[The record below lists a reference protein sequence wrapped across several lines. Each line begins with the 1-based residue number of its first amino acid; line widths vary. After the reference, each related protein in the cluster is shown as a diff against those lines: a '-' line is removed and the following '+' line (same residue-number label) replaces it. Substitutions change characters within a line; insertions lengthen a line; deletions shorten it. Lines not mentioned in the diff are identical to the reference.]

1 MGYRAS
7 RNGPRPRARFP
18 SAPARPGINPERAA
32 SKQMAMPDP
41 SADLSPQPEPVTPAR
56 ISKEDINLLP
66 LGSWEG
72 PVVVVQSG
80 DDLDPALA
88 RLASADLLGFDTETR
103 PAFRKGQ
110 SFPPSLL
117 QLATADE
124 VFLFQLNR
132 VGLPGALIKLLS
144 DPDILKAGVG
154 LDFDLKTL
162 QELRPFQPRGF
173 VDLARVARSKG
184 IRNNGLRGLAAAVC
198 GIRISKS
205 ARTTNWANPALTPLQ
220 IRYAAT
226 DAWIGRELFLRLDR
240 LPDLRRA

>member
-1 MGYRAS
+1 M
-7 RNGPRPRARFP
+7 PEP
-18 SAPARPGINPERAA
+18 SAADRQPLPPPA
-32 SKQMAMPDP
+32 MA
-41 SADLSPQPEPVTPAR
+41 AR

-80 DDLDPALA
+80 DDLEPALA

-132 VGLPGALIKLLS
+132 VGLPGGLLKLLS

-154 LDFDLKTL
+154 LDFDLKSL
-162 QELRPFQPRGF
+162 QDLRPFQPRGF
-173 VDLARVARSKG
+173 VDLARIARQKG

-205 ARTTNWANPALTPLQ
+205 ARTTNWANDLLTPQQ

-226 DAWIGRELFLRLDR
+226 DAWIGRELFLRLDS
-240 LPDLRRA
+240 LPDRPRD

>member
-1 MGYRAS
+1 LTRSGAS
-7 RNGPRPRARFP
+7 Q
-18 SAPARPGINPERAA
+18 ERAV
-32 SKQMAMPDP
+32 SKYLAMHEP
-41 SADLSPQPEPVTPAR
+41 SADLHPQPTPTVPTR

-66 LGSWEG
+66 LAGWEG
-72 PVVVVQSG
+72 PVVLVRSN
-80 DDLDPALA
+80 DDLDPALE
-88 RLASADLLGFDTETR
+88 RLAQTDLLGFDTETR

-117 QLATADE
+117 QLATDNE
-124 VFLFQLNR
+124 VFLFQLQR
-132 VGLPGALIKLLS
+132 VGLPGALLNLLS
-144 DPDILKAGVG
+144 DPGIVKAGVG

-173 VDLARVARSKG
+173 TDLARIARRKG

-205 ARTTNWANPALTPLQ
+205 SRTTNWANPALTPQQ

-226 DAWIGRELFLRLDR
+226 DAWIGRELYLHLDR
-240 LPDLRRA
+240 LPDQHHS

>member
-1 MGYRAS
+1 MHLI
-7 RNGPRPRARFP
+7 
-18 SAPARPGINPERAA
+18 APG
-32 SKQMAMPDP
+32 
-41 SADLSPQPEPVTPAR
+41 
-56 ISKEDINLLP
+56 
-66 LGSWEG
+66 
-72 PVVVVQSG
+72 G
-80 DDLDPALA
+80 DVHGLAPALA
-88 RLASADLLGFDTETR
+88 RLTSADLLGFDTETR

-205 ARTTNWANPALTPLQ
+205 ARTTNWANDLLTPQQ

-226 DAWIGRELFLRLDR
+226 DAWIGRELFLRLDS
-240 LPDLRRA
+240 LPDRPRD

>member
-1 MGYRAS
+1 M
-7 RNGPRPRARFP
+7 PEP
-18 SAPARPGINPERAA
+18 SAADRQPLPPPA
-32 SKQMAMPDP
+32 MA
-41 SADLSPQPEPVTPAR
+41 AR

-72 PVVVVQSG
+72 PVVVVQRV
-80 DDLDPALA
+80 DDLEPALA

-132 VGLPGALIKLLS
+132 VGLPGGLLKLLS

-154 LDFDLKTL
+154 LDFDLKSL

-173 VDLARVARSKG
+173 VDLARVARQKG

-205 ARTTNWANPALTPLQ
+205 ARTTNWANDLLTPQQ

-226 DAWIGRELFLRLDR
+226 DAWIGRELFLRLDS
-240 LPDLRRA
+240 LPDRPRD

>member
-1 MGYRAS
+1 M
-7 RNGPRPRARFP
+7 PEP
-18 SAPARPGINPERAA
+18 SAADRQPVPPPA
-32 SKQMAMPDP
+32 MA
-41 SADLSPQPEPVTPAR
+41 AR

-72 PVVVVQSG
+72 PVVVVQRVDG
-80 DDLDPALA
+80 LRPALA
-88 RLASADLLGFDTETR
+88 RLTGADLLGFDTETR

-132 VGLPGALIKLLS
+132 VGLPGALLRLLG
-144 DPDILKAGVG
+144 DPAVVKAGVG
-154 LDFDLKTL
+154 LDFDLKSL
-162 QELRPFQPRGF
+162 QDLRPFQPRGF
-173 VDLARVARSKG
+173 VDLARVARQKG

-205 ARTTNWANPALTPLQ
+205 ARTTNWANDLLTPQQ

-226 DAWIGRELFLRLDR
+226 DAWIGRELFLRLDS
-240 LPDLRRA
+240 LPDRPRD

>member
-1 MGYRAS
+1 M
-7 RNGPRPRARFP
+7 PEP
-18 SAPARPGINPERAA
+18 SAADRQPLPPPA
-32 SKQMAMPDP
+32 MA
-41 SADLSPQPEPVTPAR
+41 AR

-72 PVVVVQSG
+72 PVVVVQRV
-80 DDLDPALA
+80 DDLEPALA
-88 RLASADLLGFDTETR
+88 RLTSADLLGFDTETR

-132 VGLPGALIKLLS
+132 VGLPGGLLKLLS

-154 LDFDLKTL
+154 LDFDLKSL
-162 QELRPFQPRGF
+162 QDLRPFQPRGF
-173 VDLARVARSKG
+173 VDLARVARQKG

-205 ARTTNWANPALTPLQ
+205 ARTTNWANDLLTPQQ

-226 DAWIGRELFLRLDR
+226 DAWIGRELFLRLDS
-240 LPDLRRA
+240 LPDRPRD

>member
-1 MGYRAS
+1 M
-7 RNGPRPRARFP
+7 PEP
-18 SAPARPGINPERAA
+18 SAADRQPVPPPA
-32 SKQMAMPDP
+32 MA
-41 SADLSPQPEPVTPAR
+41 AR

-72 PVVVVQSG
+72 PVVVVQRV
-80 DDLDPALA
+80 DDLEPALA

-132 VGLPGALIKLLS
+132 VGLPGGLLKLLS

-154 LDFDLKTL
+154 LDFDLKSL

-173 VDLARVARSKG
+173 VDLARVARQKG

-205 ARTTNWANPALTPLQ
+205 ARTTNWANDLLTPQQ

-226 DAWIGRELFLRLDR
+226 DAWIGRELFLRLDS
-240 LPDLRRA
+240 LPDRPRD

>member
-1 MGYRAS
+1 M
-7 RNGPRPRARFP
+7 PEP
-18 SAPARPGINPERAA
+18 SA
-32 SKQMAMPDP
+32 
-41 SADLSPQPEPVTPAR
+41 ADRQPLPPTAIAAR

-66 LGSWEG
+66 LGGWEG
-72 PVVVVQSG
+72 PVKVVQRV
-80 DDLDPALA
+80 DDLEPALA
-88 RLASADLLGFDTETR
+88 RLARADLLGFDTETR

-124 VFLFQLNR
+124 VFLFQLKH
-132 VGLPGALIKLLS
+132 VGLPGALLRLLA
-144 DPDILKAGVG
+144 DPTVVKAGVG
-154 LDFDLKTL
+154 LDFDLKSL

-173 VDLARVARSKG
+173 VDLARIARQKG

-205 ARTTNWANPALTPLQ
+205 ARTTNWANDLLTPQQ

-226 DAWIGRELFLRLDR
+226 DAWIGRELFLRLDS
-240 LPDLRRA
+240 LPDRPRD

>member
-1 MGYRAS
+1 M
-7 RNGPRPRARFP
+7 PEP
-18 SAPARPGINPERAA
+18 SA
-32 SKQMAMPDP
+32 
-41 SADLSPQPEPVTPAR
+41 ADRQPLPPTAIAAR

-66 LGSWEG
+66 LGGWEG
-72 PVVVVQSG
+72 PVKVVQCV
-80 DDLDPALA
+80 DDLEPALA

-124 VFLFQLNR
+124 VFLFQLKH
-132 VGLPGALIKLLS
+132 VGLPGALLRLLA
-144 DPDILKAGVG
+144 DPTVVKAGVG
-154 LDFDLKTL
+154 LDFDLKSL

-173 VDLARVARSKG
+173 VDLARIARQKG

-205 ARTTNWANPALTPLQ
+205 ARTTNWANDLLTPQQ

-226 DAWIGRELFLRLDR
+226 DAWIGRELFLRLDS
-240 LPDLRRA
+240 LPDRPRD

>member
-1 MGYRAS
+1 M
-7 RNGPRPRARFP
+7 PEP
-18 SAPARPGINPERAA
+18 SAADRQPLPPPA
-32 SKQMAMPDP
+32 MA
-41 SADLSPQPEPVTPAR
+41 AR

-72 PVVVVQSG
+72 PVVVVQRV
-80 DDLDPALA
+80 DDLEPALA
-88 RLASADLLGFDTETR
+88 RLTSADLLGFDTETR

-124 VFLFQLNR
+124 VFLFQLSR
-132 VGLPGALIKLLS
+132 VGLPGGLLKLLS

-154 LDFDLKTL
+154 LDFDLKSL
-162 QELRPFQPRGF
+162 QDLRPFQPRGF
-173 VDLARVARSKG
+173 VDLARVARQKG

-205 ARTTNWANPALTPLQ
+205 ARTTNWANDLLTPQQ

-226 DAWIGRELFLRLDR
+226 DAWIGRELFLRLDS
-240 LPDLRRA
+240 LPDRPRD

>member
-1 MGYRAS
+1 M
-7 RNGPRPRARFP
+7 PEP
-18 SAPARPGINPERAA
+18 SAADRQPLPPPA
-32 SKQMAMPDP
+32 MA
-41 SADLSPQPEPVTPAR
+41 AR

-72 PVVVVQSG
+72 PVVVVQRV
-80 DDLDPALA
+80 DDLEPALA

-132 VGLPGALIKLLS
+132 VGLPGGLLKLLS

-154 LDFDLKTL
+154 LDFDLKSL
-162 QELRPFQPRGF
+162 QDLRPFQPRGF
-173 VDLARVARSKG
+173 VDLARIARQKG

-205 ARTTNWANPALTPLQ
+205 ARTTNWANDLLTPQQ

-226 DAWIGRELFLRLDR
+226 DAWIGRELFLRLDS
-240 LPDLRRA
+240 LPDRPRD